1 MRGAVE
7 YCCGGA
13 CGCAWMAGEL
23 AGWVCLLSASVP
35 RTPRRCFGDST
46 LLGGSGPK
54 SGLRAHFLACGSR
67 ASAKFGRRARL
78 VREKIIGH
86 GVGGLAPRIASGS
99 PLVVSH
105 RGQRALGL
113 LAFRRPHRK
122 RLAFARAAHVP
133 ATTKIQSALR
143 GAMRAR
149 KRART
154 RRAQTMRSNPYRGR
168 DFLFGRNESGK
179 GGRAWGENGGRA
191 RRGALCRRSA
201 MCCATSC

>member
-99 PLVVSH
+99 PLVVAH

-113 LAFRRPHRK
+113 LAFRGPLALFDQPARQHGRGVSSSQESSNCVISLR
-122 RLAFARAAHVP
+122 RLAAWLSR
-133 ATTKIQSALR
+133 
-143 GAMRAR
+143 
-149 KRART
+149 
-154 RRAQTMRSNPYRGR
+154 
-168 DFLFGRNESGK
+168 ES
-179 GGRAWGENGGRA
+179 
-191 RRGALCRRSA
+191 S
-201 MCCATSC
+201 